1 VFTYRAWGSLD
12 GMGTTPLHLGV
23 SRNRLECYSTG
34 VDPMS
39 RLWTV
44 SGWDRTVFGV
54 APTGRVGATPRL
66 VRQLVGMR
74 TESIR

>member
-23 SRNRLECYSTG
+23 SRNRLERYSIG
-34 VDPMS
+34 RSPVS

-54 APTGRVGATPRL
+54 APTTYGRHTGDSRVSSSA
-66 VRQLVGMR
+66 
-74 TESIR
+74 